1 MTPPALP
8 EQIGPRTPGT
18 IYRNSDG
25 VFEVL
30 DLIVAPDVAS
40 ELLLRRSAQWAVIV
54 RDLVRPGAQPFAVG
68 SVWTS
73 ADQLVRQGPAR

>member
-1 MTPPALP
+1 MTPPTLA
-8 EQIGPRTPGT
+8 EQIGPRTPGA
-18 IYRNSDG
+18 IYRTSDG

-30 DLIVAPDVAS
+30 DLIVAPDLAS
-40 ELLLRRSAQWAVIV
+40 ALLLRRSARWAVIV

-73 ADQLVRQGPAR
+73 ADQLIQAGPER